1 SKSRVAWPPVE
12 RHAFCQSSRVPV
24 PLPDDPYVAVRQT
37 LLVDTDNELEPEEVS
52 SETDDSQPLGSRV
65 PLMGEEFT
73 AFEPSGTR
81 TVSSHS
87 SDSTAPLSPDHPLT
101 HVLPTPTPTR
111 ALYHHRIAR
120 MIVRA
125 QPAMSPDH
133 SARVAERYRGTSE
146 IILDTD
152 SEGDELGEEDTKED
166 ESLDTNDEREMSKD
180 VGPGLEGRDEETVPE
195 VREDHV
201 PSTFEVGQRSRS
213 VPEHE
218 GVERVFVFRQPIL
231 DTWIEF
237 KDGRVYT
244 DIPAYVP
251 PVAPVQTPPSL
262 EWSSGSLPISP
273 SSLVVLSPI
282 ALPVA
287 TPIATISVDEDQFLE
302 RLDALPPG
310 LFEGIDKDVKELY
323 TRSGAIKDEIFSQR
337 YRFRSLEREQE
348 RATMTFSAI

>member
-1 SKSRVAWPPVE
+1 MGMNGFRFFFFLKALRVG
-12 RHAFCQSSRVPV
+12 RHDLPSAAHLLSGGRLSSRAAERSLVESFCWIFR
-24 PLPDDPYVAVRQT
+24 LMLLLET

-73 AFEPSGTR
+73 AFEPS
-81 TVSSHS
+81 
-87 SDSTAPLSPDHPLT
+87 
-101 HVLPTPTPTR
+101 
-111 ALYHHRIAR
+111 
-120 MIVRA
+120 VRK
-125 QPAMSPDH
+125 
-133 SARVAERYRGTSE
+133 RYRGTSE

-152 SEGDELGEEDTKED
+152 SEGDELGEEDTKKD

-213 VPEHE
+213 VPEHD

-237 KDGRVYT
+237 KDGRVYI

-282 ALPVA
+282 ASPVA

-302 RLDALPPG
+302 VGAQL
-310 LFEGIDKDVKELY
+310 ELHGSILHDH
-323 TRSGAIKDEIFSQR
+323 T
-337 YRFRSLEREQE
+337 
-348 RATMTFSAI
+348 

>member
-1 SKSRVAWPPVE
+1 
-12 RHAFCQSSRVPV
+12 
-24 PLPDDPYVAVRQT
+24 
-37 LLVDTDNELEPEEVS
+37 
-52 SETDDSQPLGSRV
+52 
-65 PLMGEEFT
+65 MGEEFT
-73 AFEPSGTR
+73 AFEPSGTK

-111 ALYHHRIAR
+111 ALFHHRTAR
-120 MIVRA
+120 MTVRA

-133 SARVAERYRGTSE
+133 SARRYRGTSE

-152 SEGDELGEEDTKED
+152 SEEDKLGEEDTKED

-180 VGPGLEGRDEETVPE
+180 EGPGLDGREEETVPE

-201 PSTFEVGQRSRS
+201 PSTFELGQRSRS

-237 KDGRVYT
+237 KDGRVYI

-251 PVAPVQTPPSL
+251 PVAPVQTLPSL

-282 ALPVA
+282 ASPVA
-287 TPIATISVDEDQFLE
+287 TPIATIS

-310 LFEGIDKDVKELY
+310 LFEGIDKDVRELY
-323 TRSGAIKDEIFSQR
+323 TRSGAVKDEIFSQ
-337 YRFRSLEREQE
+337 
-348 RATMTFSAI
+348 